1 MEKRFPCIVSFLS
14 PPQLPRADRFIDCII
29 PHRTVVLKGSAP
41 CKTVQ
46 IVKIDRE
53 CKTFRKPLCFG
64 AVLCYNVKVVHYGCF
79 GVFAARPEFIPAA
92 SRRTFTLKKNQR
104 GLMGYVVLIAVFLVI
119 AILLNG
125 GLGQQENKRIEYPQ
139 LLTSIREDNVKAV
152 AIRGTSLVGLYR
164 NGKVADA
171 DFPDR
176 GYDFETTIGAD
187 FIETVRQMTA
197 AKTGKALEDVS
208 VSDLPFTVEYRA
220 PVVTPW
226 YLEYLP
232 YFLSLILIVGLW
244 YFIMMRQG
252 GGNSKVMNFGRSRA
266 RVSDPSKNKVTFKDV
281 AGAKEEKEELQEM
294 VDFLKNP
301 KAYTAMGARI
311 PKGVLLV
318 GPPGTGKTLLAKAV
332 AGEANAPFFSISGS
346 DFVEMFVGVGAS
358 RVRDLFDQAKKAAP
372 SIIFIDEIDAV
383 GRHRGAGLG
392 GGHDEREQ
400 TLNQLLVEMDGFSIN
415 EGVIVMAATNRRDIL
430 DPALLRPGR
439 FDRQVTVNYPDQEG
453 RVEILKVHSKGKPL
467 AADVDLDNVAKRMP
481 YSTGADLENVMNEA
495 AILAVRRHKKQI
507 TQQDMVDAIARVQM
521 GPEKK
526 SHKVNPKDRHV
537 TAYHEA
543 GHAVIANLL
552 PECDDVH
559 LITIVPRGQAG
570 GYTLSLP
577 EEEHDNLS
585 RKALLGMITMALGG
599 HAAEDVALDDI
610 YTGSSSDLKRATDL
624 CRRMITQYGMSEELG
639 TMYLGSDQEV
649 FVGMEFGQ
657 SREYSEQSAAAIDAA
672 VKQLMDRCYQRA
684 VSLLKEHFDQLKGVA
699 EALLERD
706 TLSRVEFEAI
716 MNGQP
721 LPPMSVVEML
731 KPNLS
736 VEDKNAPA
744 DEETAEESPEQPEAA
759 PEADDGEPFIE
770 PEDQNR
776 L

>member
-1 MEKRFPCIVSFLS
+1 
-14 PPQLPRADRFIDCII
+14 
-29 PHRTVVLKGSAP
+29 
-41 CKTVQ
+41 
-46 IVKIDRE
+46 
-53 CKTFRKPLCFG
+53 
-64 AVLCYNVKVVHYGCF
+64 
-79 GVFAARPEFIPAA
+79 
-92 SRRTFTLKKNQR
+92 
-104 GLMGYVVLIAVFLVI
+104 MGYVVLIAVFLVI
-119 AILLNG
+119 AILING

-164 NGKVADA
+164 NGKIADA

-220 PVVTPW
+220 PVITPW

-232 YFLSLILIVGLW
+232 YFLSLILIVGVW

-453 RVEILKVHSKGKPL
+453 RVDILKVHSKGKPL
-467 AADVDLDNVAKRMP
+467 SADVDLDNVAKRMP

-495 AILAVRRHKKQI
+495 AILAVRRRRKQI

-721 LPPMSVVEML
+721 LPPMSEVEKL

-736 VEDKNAPA
+736 VEEKNAPA
-744 DEETAEESPEQPEAA
+744 GEKAAGEEEQPEAA
-759 PEADDGEPFIE
+759 EEAGSADEPFIE
-770 PEDQNR
+770 PEDENR